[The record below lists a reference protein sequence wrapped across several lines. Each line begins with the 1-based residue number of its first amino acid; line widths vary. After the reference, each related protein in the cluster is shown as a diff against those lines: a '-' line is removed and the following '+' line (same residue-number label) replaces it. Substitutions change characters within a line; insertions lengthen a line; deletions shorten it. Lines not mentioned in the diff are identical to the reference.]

1 MICPNCRQFTPDQ
14 GFKCMHCNSVLQKKD
29 PYSSQD
35 PAAMQR
41 NENRSFLKPWML
53 LPLVLLAILGYL
65 FLAQK
70 GRSYAVNAYDPGAEL
85 EIDTLLQKGKT
96 NIVDFY
102 SDYCPPCKKIS
113 PLLRELGRK
122 RPDLAILAVD
132 INRKGVKGIDW
143 TSPLARQFELRSI
156 PHFKI
161 YDGDGKLLKEGQEA
175 WPDVFAFLN
184 AAGIRM

>member
-1 MICPNCRQFTPDQ
+1 MRTVLSSSPGCCCPWSCWPYWAICFSR
-14 GFKCMHCNSVLQKKD
+14 S
-29 PYSSQD
+29 
-35 PAAMQR
+35 R
-41 NENRSFLKPWML
+41 NKSH
-53 LPLVLLAILGYL
+53 
-65 FLAQK
+65 
-70 GRSYAVNAYDPGAEL
+70 AVNAYDPGRG
-85 EIDTLLQKGKT
+85 TGRSRSYLQKGKT

-113 PLLRELGRK
+113 PLLQELGRK

-143 TSPLARQFELRSI
+143 SSPLARQYELRSI

-161 YDGDGKLLKEGQEA
+161 YDGDGNLLKEGQEA
-175 WPDVFAFLN
+175 WPDIFALLA